1 MNSAAKATL
10 VTAIQQYF
18 SVPLAEAAL
27 VLDELE
33 PCVCRGGDWLFRQ
46 GDEADCLYLL
56 ARGRMQVWL
65 AATNGSG
72 DEPRLVA
79 EVDPGETIGEIGMLT
94 GGTRSASVRAVRN
107 SLLLKM
113 SSAAYDRLAR
123 QRPELTRHIAGG
135 IAGRLRDRTAGNSSI
150 RRTLKTVALL
160 PLGSVAAAENLARQ
174 LQAALESHGSGCV
187 LTPRSLREGGV
198 PSLPAAAGQEL
209 SPAMVEWLAARE
221 DEHRFVF
228 YVADPADPVVTD
240 VALHHADII
249 LLVAQVGDSTGIRP
263 WEREALDG
271 DHAPVAR
278 RALVLCHPSGT
289 QEIKGTSQWLA
300 DRRLDFHL
308 HVRAA
313 VAADLQRVARV
324 LAGTAIGLVL
334 GGGAARGF
342 AHIGVYRAM
351 HEAGVPIDW
360 LAGASIGAV
369 MGAGMAT
376 GLDPDTVTARA
387 RIAFVDGKPFG
398 DLTFPIISFLRG
410 RRMEKLI
417 DENLA
422 GQIEDLPL
430 PFFCV
435 SSNLN
440 NGTVTVHD
448 RGSLPRALRASVSLP
463 GIFPPAVIGDQL
475 AVDGGIL
482 DNLPVDLMRGRPVGR
497 IIAVDLSSQKNY
509 TVSYDAVPSPWQIL
523 AGRLLPFSKQV
534 RVPGTISLMLMAMSI
549 GAISSAR
556 AAGARADLLI
566 RPPVGGFS
574 FTDVRAF
581 DRVVQVGYQAACE
594 ALRDRSPL
602 VATPPAA
609 DEPPP
614 IALAATA

>member
-1 MNSAAKATL
+1 MNSAARSTL

-18 SVPLAEAAL
+18 SVPRDEAAL

-46 GDEADCLYLL
+46 GDDADCLYLL

-65 AATNGSG
+65 ASSNGSG

-94 GGTRSASVRAVRN
+94 GGTRSGGVRAVRN

-135 IAGRLRDRTAGNSSI
+135 IAGRLRDRTAGISRI

-160 PLGSVAAAENLARQ
+160 PLGSVATAENLARQ
-174 LQAALESHGSGCV
+174 LQFALKSQGSSCV
-187 LTPRSLREGGV
+187 LTPRSMRESGV
-198 PSLPAAAGQEL
+198 PSLPSSSEQEL

-249 LLVAQVGDSTGIRP
+249 LLVAQAGDSTEIRP
-263 WEREALDG
+263 WERAALDG
-271 DHAPVAR
+271 DQAPVAR
-278 RALVLCHPSGT
+278 RALVLCHPAGGL
-289 QEIKGTSQWLA
+289 EIKGTGAWLA

-308 HVRAA
+308 HVRAD
-313 VAADLQRVARV
+313 VGADLQRVARV
-324 LAGTAIGLVL
+324 LAGTAVGLVL

-351 HEAGVPIDW
+351 YEAGIPIDW
-360 LAGASIGAV
+360 LGGASIGAV

-376 GLDPDTVTARA
+376 GLDPDTVTQRA

-398 DLTFPIISFLRG
+398 DLTFPIVSFLRG

-417 DENLA
+417 DEHLA

-435 SSNLN
+435 SSNLS
-440 NGTVTVHD
+440 NGTVSVHD

-463 GIFPPAVIGDQL
+463 GIFPPAVIGNQL

-482 DNLPVDLMRGRPVGR
+482 DNLPVDLMRARPVGR
-497 IIAVDLSSQKNY
+497 IVAVDLSSQKNY
-509 TVSYDAVPSPWQIL
+509 TVSYDAVPSPWQVM
-523 AGRLLPFSKQV
+523 AGRFLPFTKKHS
-534 RVPGTISLMLMAMSI
+534 VPGTVSLMLMAMSI
-549 GAISSAR
+549 GAIGTAR

-581 DRVVQVGYQAACE
+581 DRVVQAGYQAACE
-594 ALRDRSPL
+594 ALQNASALKEQPVPREPL
-602 VATPPAA
+602 PQ
-609 DEPPP
+609 
-614 IALAATA
+614 ALAESA